1 MKAYAKLHRKKLRR
15 EDYRSAQICW
25 MEAEMNRDKKKRPR
39 PYKIE
44 DFLLDPD
51 DDTRKE
57 KKVNLRKKALQFSL
71 YLEQVKAMQEAQN
84 G

>member
-1 MKAYAKLHRKKLRR
+1 MKAYQKVYRNKLRR
-15 EDYRSAQICW
+15 DDYRSAQICW
-25 MEAEMNRDKKKRPR
+25 MEAEMNRDKKKRSR

-51 DDTRKE
+51 DKTKTRNQKDFN
-57 KKVNLRKKALQFSL
+57 KKVISWKL
-71 YLEQVKAMQEAQN
+71 YLEQVKAMQEAEN